1 MSSHLLFLFP
11 SYQTVTRRPSIP
23 KRLSLS
29 ALSVQLVWPRT
40 PSPSV
45 FIEMSVMNYIDAG
58 FPASSPAEALVCVCV
73 CVCGSSHIPLHLTA
87 KARVR
92 NANHDCHT
100 HKPTK
105 VMKWEHAQL
114 NVFCYTR
121 KCQVFYYE
129 SQSVVWVEWMKSFQR
144 IPLFPFTAPN
154 PIWKLV
160 CVPCLFI
167 YIVST
172 LGQCAHL
179 L

>member
-11 SYQTVTRRPSIP
+11 SYQTVTRRTSIP
-23 KRLSLS
+23 KRLSVS

-58 FPASSPAEALVCVCV
+58 FPASSPAEALVCVR
-73 CVCGSSHIPLHLTA
+73 GSSHIPLHLTA
-87 KARVR
+87 KARVK
-92 NANHDCHT
+92 NANHACHT
-100 HKPTK
+100 HKPSK
-105 VMKWEHAQL
+105 VMKWEHAQPYFVTQE
-114 NVFCYTR
+114 NA
-121 KCQVFYYE
+121 
-129 SQSVVWVEWMKSFQR
+129 KSF
-144 IPLFPFTAPN
+144 IPRANLWYEWNEWKASREFHYSLLPHQTAPN

-160 CVPCLFI
+160 CVLCLFI